1 MGSYI
6 YTEQPFLN
14 KKRHTHGEGW
24 IQFKPIAVEKEERE
38 GSIQTNS
45 SWRGVG
51 GQFKQMVMEKEHT
64 TSSER

>member
-1 MGSYI
+1 MCCG
-6 YTEQPFLN
+6 
-14 KKRHTHGEGW
+14 GG

-51 GQFKQMVMEKEHT
+51 GQFKLMEMEKEQA
-64 TSSER
+64 TSGE